1 MLCITSFVID
11 FSKLPLFYQVH
22 IMQNTDI
29 YISVHDAG
37 LINMIFMKPHSALV
51 EVCVWPAQQTNMV
64 CSTIM
69 L

>member
-1 MLCITSFVID
+1 
-11 FSKLPLFYQVH
+11 
-22 IMQNTDI
+22 MQNTDI